1 MIYRDGRIVIV
12 PAPQNIVTIVTA
24 EFLPPVARFLANK
37 GRTAHIPDYAEEK
50 RLWAVSEPNRARIY
64 YRQKTAWNQSA
75 EHRDCS
81 SEFSGSISLQEKATA
96 PKGAAAVHIG
106 RQCRPKNGVVTAFS
120 EICIVAAIRGCR
132 VHLFQILAS
141 KTGLLK

>member
-1 MIYRDGRIVIV
+1 MTVSSQSLLPKISSQSSQEKICPLSRDFGRVKEQTTNYPTERTKSRCGRFV
-12 PAPQNIVTIVTA
+12 NRTGRGYTI
-24 EFLPPVARFLANK
+24 
-37 GRTAHIPDYAEEK
+37 G
-50 RLWAVSEPNRARIY
+50 
-64 YRQKTAWNQSA
+64 KTAWNQSA

-96 PKGAAAVHIG
+96 PKGAVAVHIG
-106 RQCRPKNGVVTAFS
+106 RQCRPKNGVATAFS

-141 KTGLLK
+141 KSGLLK